1 LDNTILFLRFFASFT
16 LIIGFA
22 MIINKDNRSA
32 IISLENNHPI
42 ILGMITLLIGLP
54 IVLLHNIW
62 IGTLPIIVTFF
73 GWLTVLK
80 GCLRILNLSSKIK
93 SKISYSNNQLIIQ
106 SWIAF
111 LLGIFLFSLSFL
123 NLS

>member
-1 LDNTILFLRFFASFT
+1 
-16 LIIGFA
+16 
-22 MIINKDNRSA
+22 MIINKDNRST

-62 IGTLPIIVTFF
+62 IGTLPIIVTVF
-73 GWLTVLK
+73 GWIIVLK

-93 SKISYSNNQLIIQ
+93 SKISYSNNQIIV
-106 SWIAF
+106 
-111 LLGIFLFSLSFL
+111 
-123 NLS
+123 

>member
-1 LDNTILFLRFFASFT
+1 
-16 LIIGFA
+16 

-42 ILGMITLLIGLP
+42 ILGIITLLIGLP

-62 IGTLPIIVTFF
+62 IGTLPIIVTIF